1 MAVVSPM
8 PATAPPQMNPTSK
21 FRDIGVPG
29 IMSSRRE
36 IVSEPSS
43 PSMLNDTLYVAVA
56 KDVKDSKLNLIW
68 AIQNSGGRRICIL
81 HVHVPAP
88 MIPMSKFAT
97 CVCTCNC
104 LWILDNL
111 NLFSFLNL
119 YIG

>member
-8 PATAPPQMNPTSK
+8 PATAPQINRTSK
-21 FRDIGVPG
+21 LRDVGVPG
-29 IMSSRRE
+29 IMTSRRE
-36 IVSEPSS
+36 IVSEPS
-43 PSMLNDTLYVAVA
+43 PSMVNDTLYVAVA

-97 CVCTCNC
+97 
-104 LWILDNL
+104 
-111 NLFSFLNL
+111 
-119 YIG
+119 